1 MEDGNITIASVI
13 LATTV
18 GKHIVLIKSASTGGN
33 KKNLQFRTT
42 GGTLSLDN
50 INLIELDI
58 VTANAASQATPEI
71 VYYSQE
77 KFGQGLRIDGGDT
90 LSWNLTGNKNE
101 GSVIVW
107 FKPMFGSDWADDTS
121 EPMIFELFANVS
133 NYLKAYYDFTGDSWI
148 FRKRVGSV
156 NREAIFASTHNAG
169 DRICMVCTWGSM
181 NGVQIYINGV
191 AGAAH
196 SNTDA
201 LLNNPNALNF
211 VGNSEPNIP
220 DAIYDEI
227 YLLSREL
234 SAAEALKYSNQS
246 KPVKNN
252 NAKIS
257 LTKTLSDG
265 DKLLIDSEKETIEF
279 ADSTANTFT
288 NAIAS
293 MDSGSFFPNMDSNK
307 SVLFNKVANTGI
319 KLNYNKKWL

>member
-1 MEDGNITIASVI
+1 
-13 LATTV
+13 
-18 GKHIVLIKSASTGGN
+18 
-33 KKNLQFRTT
+33 
-42 GGTLSLDN
+42 
-50 INLIELDI
+50 
-58 VTANAASQATPEI
+58 
-71 VYYSQE
+71 
-77 KFGQGLRIDGGDT
+77 
-90 LSWNLTGNKNE
+90 
-101 GSVIVW
+101 
-107 FKPMFGSDWADDTS
+107 
-121 EPMIFELFANVS
+121 
-133 NYLKAYYDFTGDSWI
+133 
-148 FRKRVGSV
+148 
-156 NREAIFASTHNAG
+156 
-169 DRICMVCTWGSM
+169 
-181 NGVQIYINGV
+181 
-191 AGAAH
+191 GAAH

-220 DAIYDEI
+220 DAIYDEV